1 MLETGNWGHGLS
13 MTDTASRNGR
23 VRVENAISDARETMQ
38 ARKRGGV
45 RPRKL
50 LVPVLL
56 ALGVIYILRRFE
68 DSASG

>member
-1 MLETGNWGHGLS
+1 
-13 MTDTASRNGR
+13 MTRERQHEHSTNGR
-23 VRVENAISDARETMQ
+23 VRVEQAISGARETIQ

-50 LVPVLL
+50 VVPVLL

-68 DSASG
+68 ESAGG